1 MTTYQYTITLD
12 DSEFIALENILNI
25 AMSCQLADE
34 NEKPEPNKD
43 FFRPQHWESIYMKL
57 RASQRDAVMTSTSSA
72 CK

>member
-12 DSEFIALENILNI
+12 DSEFIALENILNN
-25 AMSCQLADE
+25 AMSSQLADE
-34 NEKPEPNKD
+34 DGKPEPNKE
-43 FFRPQHWESIYMKL
+43 FFHPQHCESIYMKL